1 MHEIWFFAWCIM
13 NAWNFLLNMNFEN
26 TCLNA
31 WNLIFCSLFFFL
43 MVHSWKNEIFYS
55 VWILNLNEN
64 ACLNTYNLIFSV
76 LLEECIYEYMK
87 VWLNMNFRFQ
97 WKCMFECMKF
107 DFLFFLKNAYINSW
121 NCEFFE
127 WKCMLECMN
136 FFCLF
141 DLFFFL
147 ECIYKC
153 VKFCEFSE

>member
-1 MHEIWFFAWCIM
+1 MNFDFLLDALWMHEIFYWIWILKIHVWKYEIWFLFFVLFFNGEFM
-13 NAWNFLLNMNFEN
+13 KEWNFLLNLNFEFE
-26 TCLNA
+26 
-31 WNLIFCSLFFFL
+31 WKSMFQYIKFDFFF
-43 MVHSWKNEIFYS
+43 
-55 VWILNLNEN
+55 
-64 ACLNTYNLIFSV
+64 V
-76 LLEECIYEYMK
+76 LLEECMK

-141 DLFFFL
+141 DLFFF
-147 ECIYKC
+147 
-153 VKFCEFSE
+153 